1 VIPAPGARHS
11 GNLQALEPGSRD
23 TARVNANDAPVNLL
37 YAVLGLL
44 VIGFGVAIVIFETG
58 QTRHAL
64 ATRTGLM
71 LGGAAIVVLG
81 GIVTLS
87 QVVALFV

>member
-1 VIPAPGARHS
+1 M
-11 GNLQALEPGSRD
+11 
-23 TARVNANDAPVNLL
+23 NANDAPVNLL

-58 QTRHAL
+58 QTQHAL

-71 LGGAAIVVLG
+71 LGGAALVVLG

-87 QVVALFV
+87 QVIALFV